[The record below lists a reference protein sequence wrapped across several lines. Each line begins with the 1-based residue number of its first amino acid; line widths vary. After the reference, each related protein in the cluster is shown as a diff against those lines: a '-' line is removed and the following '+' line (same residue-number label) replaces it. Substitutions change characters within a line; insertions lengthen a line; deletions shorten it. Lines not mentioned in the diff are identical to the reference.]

1 MRVLMIAGEPSGDLH
16 GSGVV
21 RELKRRDPRCEV
33 FGIGGDK
40 MQAAGMELGENARSH
55 RQSAKARGGCP
66 HRLPGFQPAVCKVRA
81 GAQSENR
88 LLYQPPGLG
97 MEPRPGEKD
106 ERADRPHA
114 GRLSV

>member
-40 MQAAGMELGENARSH
+40 LQAAGMERVYHIRESLGV
-55 RQSAKARGGCP
+55 
-66 HRLPGFQPAVCKVRA
+66 GFLEVV
-81 GAQSENR
+81 
-88 LLYQPPGLG
+88 
-97 MEPRPGEKD
+97 
-106 ERADRPHA
+106 
-114 GRLSV
+114 